1 MKEKQ
6 KNLEDEVLNERT
18 KFDQVIKRNLLIDE
32 LNKDMMEMN
41 IEDLCKFINQSLYE
55 CVHTIRRTNIKQ
67 IIKMGDKV
75 SDTLKEQGLTEVS
88 DAIEVIMK
96 DFEFMHEKEEVEK
109 PKDGKEI
116 RFIFRWV
123 KGWREKEK
131 GKAKNSI
138 EERTSSSV

>member
-116 RFIFRWV
+116 RFIFR
-123 KGWREKEK
+123 
-131 GKAKNSI
+131 
-138 EERTSSSV
+138 